1 MSELTHKT
9 IIDDAE
15 RRHEENGTG
24 NNGRRRKEFYKRP
37 LWITLMAVLGLLAL
51 FYEALQGINVALVQ
65 PVSAAVDKRIKTI
78 TATEI
83 EKRLLPLKKG
93 LQRDHIGQLK
103 INANLRATM
112 TEEQKNIGAVFFK
125 TDSAIDA
132 NANNTSELPTD

>member
-1 MSELTHKT
+1 
-9 IIDDAE
+9 
-15 RRHEENGTG
+15 
-24 NNGRRRKEFYKRP
+24 
-37 LWITLMAVLGLLAL
+37 MAVLGLLAL